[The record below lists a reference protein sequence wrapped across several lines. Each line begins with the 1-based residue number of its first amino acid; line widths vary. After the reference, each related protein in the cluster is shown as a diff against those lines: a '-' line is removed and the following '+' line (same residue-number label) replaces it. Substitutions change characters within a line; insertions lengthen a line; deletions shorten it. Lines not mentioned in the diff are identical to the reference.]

1 MPRNCSI
8 CENES
13 RHEID
18 IALVKP
24 GSTIRGIART
34 YRVSEDALSRH
45 VNGGHIAKKIQDAQM
60 AFEKV
65 EAGKFLD
72 RLQRHQNRFEEL
84 LKKVM
89 KTGDI
94 DWELRVFHGLKEYL
108 DMEGKATGAFR
119 EKIEHSGPGGEPLHP
134 KQMTDEQIIALI
146 RKEREQKK

>member
-1 MPRNCSI
+1 MPRKCTI
-8 CENES
+8 CKHES

-24 GSTIRGIART
+24 GSTIRGIARA

-45 VNGGHIAKKIQDAQM
+45 VNGGHITKKIQAAQN
-60 AFEKV
+60 AYEKV

-72 RLQRHQNRFEEL
+72 RLQHHQSRFDEL
-84 LKKVM
+84 LKKVQ

-94 DWELRVFHGLKEYL
+94 DWELKVLHGLKEYL

-119 EKIEHSGPGGEPLHP
+119 EKIEHSGSVEMVGA
-134 KQMTDEQIIALI
+134 MADDEVMARARSILS
-146 RKEREQKK
+146 RK

>member
-1 MPRNCSI
+1 
-8 CENES
+8 
-13 RHEID
+13 
-18 IALVKP
+18 
-24 GSTIRGIART
+24 
-34 YRVSEDALSRH
+34 
-45 VNGGHIAKKIQDAQM
+45 M